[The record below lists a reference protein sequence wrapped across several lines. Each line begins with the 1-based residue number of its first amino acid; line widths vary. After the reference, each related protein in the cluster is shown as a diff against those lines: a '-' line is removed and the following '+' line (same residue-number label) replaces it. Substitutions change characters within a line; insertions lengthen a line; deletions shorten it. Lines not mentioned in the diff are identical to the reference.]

1 MQNIFYRYFWK
12 VIYKISTMNLKL
24 FLVLFLFAVL
34 SNGCRKKQN
43 LVENNFT
50 FADAQLKYA
59 LLETDSVREKLGG
72 KLYNPRTLDS
82 KGNLKLVA
90 PGDWTSGFF
99 PGELWYMYEY
109 TGQDFWKQQ
118 AQKYTGVLE
127 GEKNNGRTHDMGF
140 KMYCSYGNG
149 QRISPNE
156 AYREVLMTSART
168 LATRFREK
176 TGCLRSWDHSRDKW
190 AYPVIIDNMM
200 NLELLFWAFRE
211 SGDSLF
217 YHIAVSHAKTTM
229 KNHFREDYSSFHV
242 VNYDTLTGAVL
253 DRHTHQGYAHGSA
266 WARGQAWGLYGYVMC
281 FRETGDTAFLNQARH
296 IADFIFTHRN
306 LPEDLIPYW
315 DFNAPGIP
323 DEPRDVS
330 AATVT
335 ASALYE
341 LCTLDA
347 ENRSE
352 YKMLADKMMENLTQ
366 NYRAE
371 PGKDRGFLLLH
382 STGSKPHR
390 SEVDV
395 PLVYADYYFLEAL
408 LKKRALEN
416 ATETKL

>member
-1 MQNIFYRYFWK
+1 MR
-12 VIYKISTMNLKL
+12 
-24 FLVLFLFAVL
+24 
-34 SNGCRKKQN
+34 
-43 LVENNFT
+43 
-50 FADAQLKYA
+50 YA
-59 LLETDSVREKLGG
+59 LQETEAVREKVEG

-109 TGQDFWKQQ
+109 TGDEFWKQK
-118 AQKYTGVLE
+118 AKEYTEVLE
-127 GEKNNGRTHDMGF
+127 GQKNNGRTHDMGF

-149 QRISPNE
+149 LRIAPNE
-156 AYREVLMTSART
+156 EYREVLMTSART

-217 YHIAVSHAKTTM
+217 YNIAVSHALTTM
-229 KNHFREDYSSFHV
+229 KNHFREDYSSYHV
-242 VNYDTLTGAVL
+242 VNYDTLTGEVL
-253 DRHTHQGYAHGSA
+253 DRHTHQGYAHSSA
-266 WARGQAWGLYGYVMC
+266 WSRGQAWGLYGYAMC
-281 FRETGDTAFLNQARH
+281 FRETGDTVFLNQARH
-296 IADFIFTHRN
+296 IADFIFHHPN
-306 LPEDLIPYW
+306 LPQDLIPYW

-341 LCTLDA
+341 LCTLDPA
-347 ENRSE
+347 NRSK
-352 YKMLADKMMENLTQ
+352 YKALADKMMENLTR

-371 PGKDRGFLLLH
+371 IGKDKGFLLLH
-382 STGSKPHR
+382 STGSKPHN

-395 PLVYADYYFLEAL
+395 PLAYADYYFLEAL
-408 LKKRALEN
+408 LRKRALEN
-416 ATETKL
+416 AGEVKN

>member
-1 MQNIFYRYFWK
+1 
-12 VIYKISTMNLKL
+12 MNLKL
-24 FLVLFLFAVL
+24 FLILFLFTVL
-34 SNGCRKKQN
+34 TNGCQKKQN
-43 LVENNFT
+43 LVESNFT
-50 FADAQLKYA
+50 FADSQLRYA
-59 LLETDSVREKLGG
+59 LQETEAVREKVEG
-72 KLYNPRTLDS
+72 KMYNPRTLDS

-109 TGQDFWKQQ
+109 TGDEFWKQK
-118 AQKYTGVLE
+118 AKEYTEVLE
-127 GEKNNGRTHDMGF
+127 GQKNNGRTHDMGF

-149 QRISPNE
+149 LRIAPNE
-156 AYREVLMTSART
+156 EYREVLMTSART
-168 LATRFREK
+168 LATRFRKK

-217 YHIAVSHAKTTM
+217 YNIAVSHALTTM
-229 KNHFREDYSSFHV
+229 KNHFREDYSSYHV
-242 VNYDTLTGAVL
+242 VNYDTLTGEVL
-253 DRHTHQGYAHGSA
+253 DRHTHQGYAHSSA
-266 WARGQAWGLYGYVMC
+266 WSRGQAWGLYGYAMC
-281 FRETGDTAFLNQARH
+281 FRETGDTVFLNQARH
-296 IADFIFTHRN
+296 IADFIFHHPN
-306 LPEDLIPYW
+306 LPQDLIPYW

-341 LCTLDA
+341 LCTLDPA
-347 ENRSE
+347 NRTK
-352 YKMLADKMMENLTQ
+352 YKALADKMMENLTL

-371 PGKDRGFLLLH
+371 IGKDKGFLLLH
-382 STGSKPHR
+382 STGSKPHN

-395 PLVYADYYFLEAL
+395 PLAYADYYFLEAME
-408 LKKRALEN
+408 RR
-416 ATETKL
+416 TK